1 MTAEPSPRPWRFVD
15 PFDDGFPVVRD
26 ANERQV
32 ATLDGATP
40 DLNEANAALIVDA
53 VNFYDRTVDKQLVAL
68 LDERDRLRDIVRRL
82 ANNIS
87 RYHLVGE
94 RERALLREARAA
106 IGKDASP

>member
-40 DLNEANAALIVDA
+40 DLNEANAELIVAA
-53 VNFYDRTVDKQLVAL
+53 VN
-68 LDERDRLRDIVRRL
+68 ERDRLRDIVARL
-82 ANNIS
+82 ADNLS